1 MGREAATVVSCLAA
15 LLSSPDLVSGQ
26 TGTPCTFTA
35 PTGAS
40 INLASLN
47 KAEGTL
53 GTSPLGNFRINPCQ
67 KVTLCDAMQTG
78 SGCCMQLND
87 TQHPGTSRWI
97 SCGVTPKQ
105 ADMSS
110 ASARAGIILEDGPSC
125 GYVLSSGN
133 PKLTASIS
141 FVCDASATGSGTVSA
156 DPTAF
161 LVAPVAKSSG
171 GAPAPGGATKPAV
184 FDPNVFCNL
193 NFTWKTNLVCSLP
206 TMNQQHSS
214 SWGTPIVLLF
224 LGFCGAYFGAFTF
237 WRSKQTGASQ
247 DFWKNMPQYEL
258 WSSLPAVC
266 KDGANFVMS
275 GGQKQTHYS
284 QYSGSSSSAGP
295 SSKKKAPAKNASKGN
310 KKGNKK
316 GGKDGEPDQTTPLTD
331 SSTVRYSGEPT
342 QSYSE
347 QLSAAPRPIIAQ
359 AAK

>member
-110 ASARAGIILEDGPSC
+110 ASARAGARHL
-125 GYVLSSGN
+125 V
-133 PKLTASIS
+133 
-141 FVCDASATGSGTVSA
+141 VSPFA
-156 DPTAF
+156 PL
-161 LVAPVAKSSG
+161 LV
-171 GAPAPGGATKPAV
+171 
-184 FDPNVFCNL
+184 
-193 NFTWKTNLVCSLP
+193 
-206 TMNQQHSS
+206 
-214 SWGTPIVLLF
+214 
-224 LGFCGAYFGAFTF
+224 FG
-237 WRSKQTGASQ
+237 
-247 DFWKNMPQYEL
+247 L
-258 WSSLPAVC
+258 
-266 KDGANFVMS
+266 
-275 GGQKQTHYS
+275 
-284 QYSGSSSSAGP
+284 AGP
-295 SSKKKAPAKNASKGN
+295 VEHALDRQRCA
-310 KKGNKK
+310 
-316 GGKDGEPDQTTPLTD
+316 EL
-331 SSTVRYSGEPT
+331 
-342 QSYSE
+342 SYTI
-347 QLSAAPRPIIAQ
+347 LDPC
-359 AAK
+359 